1 MTPGTILH
9 IDRLRRER
17 RDILMTY
24 VNAQDD
30 LSKKQAEA
38 KIRVISKQLRNL
50 TGNTIY

>member
-9 IDRLRRER
+9 IDRLRESGGG
-17 RDILMTY
+17 MTY

-30 LSKKQAEA
+30 QSKKKQAEA
-38 KIRVISKQLRNL
+38 KIRVISKELRKL